1 VLYLIYRKAKEM
13 INMKY
18 YRVKKDYDN
27 ATKFVWDTRKDRYGY
42 VRRDGILIGGEL
54 YTEIERSKI
63 ANSKVFFE
71 EVEIPKSKIYFS
83 FGARF
88 S

>member
-1 VLYLIYRKAKEM
+1 M
-13 INMKY
+13 IMLQNLFGTLEK
-18 YRVKKDYDN
+18 N
-27 ATKFVWDTRKDRYGY
+27 RYGY

>member
-1 VLYLIYRKAKEM
+1 
-13 INMKY
+13 MKY